1 MDSVR
6 LAILGALAAS
16 RTGME
21 REDLLRALAAARV
34 PEEDGARVLQA
45 LVVGGRVTLRGTWL
59 LLAPSG
65 ILDLLSL
72 HAQIERALDPSPP
85 LPGQEDCPS
94 IPWLTAVQTCWID
107 ALSVNYRVRPD
118 ALAALLPPP
127 LEPEVHKGH
136 GWVQVLVSSLRDM
149 RPQGMPAL
157 FGTCFYQASY
167 RAAVQYRTRDGAR
180 RRGGYFVRSETNHP
194 VMRAV
199 GNALAE
205 FKFHDFGA
213 AEMVMLRDGPRLTV
227 GVDPEPEFPSGRL
240 VTVVD
245 TRPLPSA
252 PPGSCWSSLAELH
265 EPLVECYDALG
276 VDAEHGHLY
285 VLTIDRDPWNAR
297 FVEPQE
303 VYSEYFD
310 RGPLGGGAAELDSVL
325 HLEECRYR
333 WRPLR
338 RVELPA

>member
-16 RTGME
+16 RVGME
-21 REDLLRALAAARV
+21 RSELIGALRQAGV
-34 PEEDGARVLQA
+34 GAPDATRVLGA
-45 LVVGGRVTLRGTWL
+45 LTETDRVRERESWL
-59 LLAPSG
+59 ELTPQG
-65 ILDLLSL
+65 ILALLEI
-72 HAQIERALDPSPP
+72 HAEIERALDTSPP
-85 LPGQEDCPS
+85 LPEQEHCPS

-107 ALSVNYRVRPD
+107 ALSINYRVAPE
-118 ALAALLPPP
+118 ALAPLLPAP
-127 LEPEVHKGH
+127 LEPEIHKGH

-149 RPQGMPAL
+149 RPPGMPAL

-167 RAAVQYRTRDGAR
+167 RAAVRYRDAGGEW

-213 AEMVMLRDGPRLTV
+213 ADMVMLRDGDRLTV
-227 GVDPEPEFPSGRL
+227 GVDPEPGFPDGRL
-240 VTVVD
+240 VSVVD
-245 TRPLPSA
+245 TRPRDV
-252 PPGSCWSSLAELH
+252 PPAGSCWSSLAELQ

-276 VDAEHGHLY
+276 VDAEEGHLY
-285 VLTIDRDPWNAR
+285 ILTIDRDPWNAR
-297 FVEPQE
+297 FVEPQN

-310 RGPLGGGAAELDSVL
+310 TGPLGKGAGVLDSVL
-325 HLEECRYR
+325 HLEQCQYR

-338 RVELPA
+338 RVSLA